1 MEDAKI
7 DAIAREVLT
16 SLKKTR
22 GSSPGKS
29 SVSPMPSD
37 PPSRAAT
44 DAKPVLHASLQLLS
58 ISGGV
63 VGSPCIIE
71 PDKPCV
77 GSLRCRTFGH

>member
-16 SLKKTR
+16 SLRKSR
-22 GSSPGKS
+22 EVSSTSEP
-29 SVSPMPSD
+29 SVSAPHAHDPQTPLHPSL
-37 PPSRAAT
+37 R
-44 DAKPVLHASLQLLS
+44 LLS
-58 ISGGV
+58 VVGGV
-63 VGSPCIIE
+63 VGSPCIVE